1 MKIVIAHYQ
10 SIVSY
15 PPVISLIDNLLK
27 NHHTVRVVAYGTH
40 KLPER
45 ILNNK
50 NFREY
55 DIPSVNKKNFIDAY
69 HEKNILKN
77 LANKKVISF
86 MDDADFLWTTTD
98 FTVRWLGDIVLRY
111 RHIMQLMELIQY
123 YPRYPRFKILNK
135 WRFPIDKYARAAYKV
150 VVPEQNRAYIQ
161 QVWWNLK
168 EVPTVLPNKPYYTD
182 IDYRELEPNTIEKL
196 NVIKKEKRKIILYSG
211 VLWFDR
217 EFEPFAKAV
226 QSLGDDYCLY
236 VMGSVGDAYKNRFN
250 ELLNHYPCVTYLGY
264 FNAPQHLCFYQYAYI
279 GLLPYKPGNTSDNY
293 TNISEL
299 NALFCAPN
307 KIYEYARFSLPM
319 IGSNVPGLRNPFE
332 KYGFGICCE
341 HLKYQEIMESIK
353 YISNHYEE
361 MKLNCHK
368 FYDDIN
374 LDEIVQSIL
383 S

>member
-10 SIVSY
+10 NIVSY

-27 NHHTVRVVAYGTH
+27 NQHVVRVVAYGTH
-40 KLPER
+40 NLPKR
-45 ILNNK
+45 ILNHK
-50 NFREY
+50 NFREF
-55 DIPSVNKKNFIDAY
+55 DIPQINKKSFIDAY
-69 HEKNILKN
+69 REKNILRN
-77 LANKKVISF
+77 LANKQVISF
-86 MDDADFLWTTTD
+86 MNDADFLWTTTD

-182 IDYRELEPNTIEKL
+182 VDFKELEPNILEKL
-196 NVIKKEKRKIILYSG
+196 DAIKNEKRKIILYSG

-226 QSLGDDYCLY
+226 QSLGSDYCLY
-236 VMGSVGDAYKNRFN
+236 VMGSVGDAYKSRFK
-250 ELLNHYPCVTYLGY
+250 ELLNRYPCVTYLGY

-279 GLLPYKPGNTSDNY
+279 GLLPYKPGNSSDNY

-319 IGSNVPGLRNPFE
+319 IGTNVPGLKGPFE

-341 HLKYQEIMESIK
+341 HLKPQEIKESIE
-353 YISNHYEE
+353 YISNHYGE
-361 MKLNCHK
+361 MKLGCRK

-374 LDEIVQSIL
+374 LDKIVHSII

>member
-1 MKIVIAHYQ
+1 MKIVIAHYLDV
-10 SIVSY
+10 IAY
-15 PPVISLIDNLLK
+15 PPVISLIDNLLY
-27 NHHTVRVVAYGTH
+27 NGISV
-40 KLPER
+40 KLISYNVNNLPKR
-45 ILNNK
+45 ILNNDRFSYF
-50 NFREY
+50 N
-55 DIPSVNKKNFIDAY
+55 IPKIRKTNLIDVYMEKKL
-69 HEKNILKN
+69 LKKV
-77 LANKKVISF
+77 ANKKVVTS
-86 MDDADFLWTTTD
+86 MNDADFLWTTTD

-123 YPRYPRFKILNK
+123 YPKYPRFKILNK
-135 WRFPIDKYARAAYKV
+135 WRFPIDKYARSAYKV

-182 IDYRELEPNTIEKL
+182 VDFKELEPNTLEKL
-196 NVIKKEKRKIILYSG
+196 DAIKNEKRKIILYSG

-226 QSLGDDYCLY
+226 QSLGSDYCLY
-236 VMGSVGDAYKNRFN
+236 VMGSVGDAYKSRFK
-250 ELLNHYPCVTYLGY
+250 ELLNRYPCVTYLGY

-279 GLLPYKPGNTSDNY
+279 GLLPYKPGNSSDNY

-319 IGSNVPGLRNPFE
+319 IGTNVPGLKGPFE

-341 HLKYQEIMESIK
+341 HLKPQEIKESIE
-353 YISNHYEE
+353 YISDHYGE
-361 MKLNCHK
+361 MKLGCRK

-374 LDEIVQSIL
+374 LDKIVHSIL